1 MGKLL
6 TRIRVVRLDGSMVG
20 PRWGLVRTLLLLTV
34 VPPLIVDRDLRGM
47 HDRAANTVVV
57 RV

>member
-1 MGKLL
+1 V
-6 TRIRVVRLDGSMVG
+6 I
-20 PRWGLVRTLLLLTV
+20 
-34 VPPLIVDRDLRGM
+34 PPLMSDRDLRGL